1 MRINKRWLALL
12 LTAALTLMGLGI
24 SASASSG
31 IEGQFLSK
39 INASRSSAGLAPLA
53 MSGSLQ
59 SYARSHSA
67 KMADAGKIYHSSSAQ
82 LRSAAGSGWTKLGE
96 NVGRGPDVSAL
107 HTAFMTSSGHKANI
121 LGAYN
126 QVGIG
131 VAESGGYIYVTA
143 VFVQTGSGGGSTPTT
158 APPSSGGKSSG
169 VKSTAPAKKAAPATT
184 TTTTTTTLP
193 PTTTTTM
200 IVGPDKEVTPGT
212 VCIQANRFWQMCH
225 D

>member
-12 LTAALTLMGLGI
+12 LTVALSLMGLGI
-24 SASASSG
+24 SASADAG
-31 IEGQFLSK
+31 VEGQFLSK
-39 INASRSSAGLAPLA
+39 INASRASAGLAPLQ

-67 KMADAGKIYHSSSAQ
+67 KMAAAGKIYHSSSDQ

-96 NVGRGPDVSAL
+96 NVGRGPSVNSIYDAL
-107 HTAFMTSSGHKANI
+107 MNSSGHRKNI
-121 LGAYN
+121 LGGYN

-131 VAESGGYIYVTA
+131 VVQSGGYIYVTQ
-143 VFVQTGSGGGSTPTT
+143 VFVQKGSGGGGSTPTT
-158 APPSSGGKSSG
+158 APKSSGGKSSTPA
-169 VKSTAPAKKAAPATT
+169 KAPAP
-184 TTTTTTTLP
+184 TTTTLP
-193 PTTTTTM
+193 PTTTTTL